1 MPTLNNETVAR
12 LPLAASGQYI
22 ERDDRLPGFFVVV
35 GKTRKTFTVQ
45 VDGRKPDGT
54 RTSRREK
61 VGTFPEMSVSAAR
74 ERARAVQIEL
84 GKRRPREEPD
94 AYTLQRGWDAYREL
108 MVRKVAAGEKS
119 AATLANYDRAYRHV
133 EDWAGKPLAEI
144 SGSTEM
150 VQRRF
155 RDITDGRVVAERLRG
170 GKGAANLVAVFLG
183 VVYRYVQDSGLQR
196 DLPDF
201 VPSRAVRHEMHT
213 LPRRRRALA
222 ARDLPAW
229 NAQRLALSPVRR
241 EFHLLNLLTGSR
253 QEQLRTLRW
262 ADVDLDAGTIH
273 FPKPKGGTS
282 RAYTIP
288 MSAAIREC
296 LMRARDAGRMLNERA
311 ARTYVFPSEP
321 SKSRGR
327 KDGASPSQH
336 MVEHKEDRARLSH
349 WGSDLRRT
357 YKTLGKEAGVP
368 EFLLDLFQNHA
379 QGGVS
384 RGYNIREVM
393 GGDFLAEA
401 QERISY
407 YLTEHMDNTTSH
419 RREG

>member
-1 MPTLNNETVAR
+1 MPTLNNDTIAR
-12 LPLAASGQYI
+12 LPFAASGQYV
-22 ERDDRLPGFFVVV
+22 ERDDKLPGFFVVV

-61 VGTFPEMSVSAAR
+61 IGTFPEMSASAAR

-84 GKRRPREEPD
+84 GRRKPKAEPD
-94 AYTLQRGWDAYREL
+94 AYTLRRGWDAYREL
-108 MVRKVAAGEKS
+108 MARKVEAGEKS
-119 AATLANYDRAYRHV
+119 AATLANYDRAFRHV
-133 EDWAGKPLAEI
+133 EDWAERPLAEI
-144 SGSTEM
+144 SASTEM

-155 RDITDGRVVAERLRG
+155 RDITDGRVTGENLRG
-170 GKGAANLVAVFLG
+170 GKGTANLVAVFLG

-213 LPRRRRALA
+213 LPRRRRALSA
-222 ARDLPAW
+222 KDLPAW

-253 QEQLRTLRW
+253 QEQLRTLLW
-262 ADVDLDAGTIH
+262 SDVDFDAGTVH

-288 MSAAIREC
+288 MSTAMRDC

-311 ARTYVFPSEP
+311 ARTYVFPAEP
-321 SKSRGR
+321 RKSRGR
-327 KDGASPSQH
+327 KDGAPPSLH
-336 MVEHKEDRARLSH
+336 MVEHKEERDRLSH

-393 GGDFLAEA
+393 GGDFLTEA
-401 QERISY
+401 QERISA
-407 YLTEHMDNTTSH
+407 YLTAHLDNKTLH
-419 RREG
+419 KAQG

>member
-1 MPTLNNETVAR
+1 MPTLNNEHIAR
-12 LPLAASGQYI
+12 LPFATAGQYV
-22 ERDDRLPGFFVVV
+22 ERDDKLPGFFVVV

-45 VDGRKPDGT
+45 VDGRKPDGS

-61 VGTFPEMSVSAAR
+61 IGTFPEMSASAAR

-84 GKRRPREEPD
+84 GKRRSKPEAED
-94 AYTLQRGWDAYREL
+94 YTLGRSWNAYREL
-108 MVRKVAAGEKS
+108 MQRKVKAGEKS
-119 AATLANYDRAYRHV
+119 AATLANYELAFRHV
-133 EDWAGKPLAEI
+133 EDWANKPLAEI
-144 SGSTEM
+144 SASTEM

-155 RDITDGRVVAERLRG
+155 RDISDGRAIAAPLRG
-170 GKGAANLVAVFLG
+170 GKGTANLVAVFLG

-201 VPSRAVRHEMHT
+201 VPSRAVRHEMHS

-222 ARDLPAW
+222 AKDLAAW
-229 NAQRLALSPVRR
+229 DAQRLRLSLVRR

-253 QEQLRTLRW
+253 QEQLKTLRW
-262 ADVDLDAGTIH
+262 ADVDFDAGTIH

-282 RAYTIP
+282 KAYTIP
-288 MSAAIREC
+288 MSTAIREC
-296 LMRARDAGRMLNERA
+296 LARARDAGRILNERA
-311 ARTYVFPSEP
+311 ARTYVFPAEP
-321 SKSRGR
+321 RKSRGR
-327 KDGASPSQH
+327 SDGAPPSLH
-336 MVEHKEDRARLSH
+336 MVEHREDRAKLSH

-393 GGDFLAEA
+393 GGDFLGEA
-401 QERISY
+401 QERISK
-407 YLTEHMDNTTSH
+407 YLIEQMGSKTSQH
-419 RREG
+419 GEG

>member
-1 MPTLNNETVAR
+1 MPTLNNDTVAK
-12 LPLAASGQYI
+12 LPLAAASQYI
-22 ERDDRLPGFFVVV
+22 ERDDKLPGFFVVV
-35 GKTRKTFTVQ
+35 GKRTKTFTVQ

-61 VGTFPEMSVSAAR
+61 VGTFPEMSVTAAR
-74 ERARAVQIEL
+74 ERARSLQIEL
-84 GKRRPREEPD
+84 GARKPKAEPD
-94 AYTLQRGWDAYREL
+94 AYTLRRGWGAYREL
-108 MVRKVAAGEKS
+108 MVRKVDAGEKS
-119 AATLANYDRAYRHV
+119 AATLANYDRAFRHV
-133 EDWAGKPLAEI
+133 EDWAEKPLAEI
-144 SGSTEM
+144 SASTEM

-155 RDITDGRVVAERLRG
+155 RDITDGKTIGETLRG

-201 VPSRAVRHEMHT
+201 VPSRAVRHELHT

-222 ARDLPAW
+222 AKDLPGW

-253 QEQLRTLRW
+253 QEQLRTLTW
-262 ADVDLDAGTIH
+262 ADVDFEAGTVH

-288 MSAAIREC
+288 MSGAIREC
-296 LMRARDAGRMLNERA
+296 LLRARDAGRMLNERA
-311 ARTYVFPSEP
+311 ARTFVFPAEP
-321 SKSRGR
+321 RKSRGR
-327 KDGASPSQH
+327 KDGAPPSLH
-336 MVEHKEDRARLSH
+336 MVEHKEERDRLSH

-379 QGGVS
+379 QSGVS

-393 GGDFLAEA
+393 GGTFLMDA
-401 QERISY
+401 QERISQ
-407 YLTEHMDNTTSH
+407 YLVQNLNKK
-419 RREG
+419 

>member
-1 MPTLNNETVAR
+1 MPTLNNDTVAR
-12 LPLAASGQYI
+12 LPFAASGQYV
-22 ERDDRLPGFFVVV
+22 ERDDKLPGFFVVV

-61 VGTFPEMSVSAAR
+61 IGTFPEMSASAAR

-84 GKRRPREEPD
+84 GRRKPKAEPD
-94 AYTLQRGWDAYREL
+94 AYTLRRGWDAYREL
-108 MVRKVAAGEKS
+108 MARKVEAGEKS
-119 AATLANYDRAYRHV
+119 AATLANYDRAFRHV
-133 EDWAGKPLAEI
+133 EDWAEKPLAEI
-144 SGSTEM
+144 SASTEM

-155 RDITDGRVVAERLRG
+155 RDITDGRVTGENLRG
-170 GKGAANLVAVFLG
+170 GKGTANLVAVFLG

-213 LPRRRRALA
+213 LPRRRRALSA
-222 ARDLPAW
+222 KDLPAW

-253 QEQLRTLRW
+253 QEQLRTLLW
-262 ADVDLDAGTIH
+262 SDVDFDAGTVH

-288 MSAAIREC
+288 MSTAMRDC

-311 ARTYVFPSEP
+311 ARTYVFPAEP
-321 SKSRGR
+321 RKSRGR
-327 KDGASPSQH
+327 KDGAPPSLH
-336 MVEHKEDRARLSH
+336 MVEHKEERDRLSH

-393 GGDFLAEA
+393 GGDFLTEA
-401 QERISY
+401 QERISA
-407 YLTEHMDNTTSH
+407 YLTAHLDNKTLH
-419 RREG
+419 KAQG

>member
-1 MPTLNNETVAR
+1 MPTLNNDTVAR
-12 LPLAASGQYI
+12 LPFAASGQYV
-22 ERDDRLPGFFVVV
+22 ERDDKLPGFFVVL

-61 VGTFPEMSVSAAR
+61 IGTFPEMSASAAR

-84 GKRRPREEPD
+84 GRRKPKAEPD
-94 AYTLQRGWDAYREL
+94 AYTLRRGWDAYREL
-108 MVRKVAAGEKS
+108 MARKVEAGEKS
-119 AATLANYDRAYRHV
+119 AATLANYDRAFRHV
-133 EDWAGKPLAEI
+133 EDWAERPLAEI
-144 SGSTEM
+144 SASTEM

-155 RDITDGRVVAERLRG
+155 RDITDGRVTGENLRG
-170 GKGAANLVAVFLG
+170 GKGTANLVAVFLG

-213 LPRRRRALA
+213 LPRRRRALSA
-222 ARDLPAW
+222 KDLPAW

-253 QEQLRTLRW
+253 QEQLRTLLW
-262 ADVDLDAGTIH
+262 SDVDFDAGTVH

-288 MSAAIREC
+288 MSTAMRDC

-311 ARTYVFPSEP
+311 ARTYVFPAEP
-321 SKSRGR
+321 RKSRGR
-327 KDGASPSQH
+327 KDGAPPSLH
-336 MVEHKEDRARLSH
+336 MVEHKEERDRLSH

-393 GGDFLAEA
+393 GGDFLTEA
-401 QERISY
+401 QERISA
-407 YLTEHMDNTTSH
+407 YLTAHLDNKTLH
-419 RREG
+419 KAQG

>member
-1 MPTLNNETVAR
+1 MPTLNNDTVAR
-12 LPLAASGQYI
+12 LPFAASGQYV
-22 ERDDRLPGFFVVV
+22 ERDDKLPGFFVVV

-61 VGTFPEMSVSAAR
+61 IGTFPEMSASAAR

-84 GKRRPREEPD
+84 GRRKPKAEPD
-94 AYTLQRGWDAYREL
+94 AYTLRRGWDAYREL
-108 MVRKVAAGEKS
+108 MARKVEAGEKS
-119 AATLANYDRAYRHV
+119 AATLANYDRAFRHV
-133 EDWAGKPLAEI
+133 EDWADKPLAEI
-144 SGSTEM
+144 SASTEM

-155 RDITDGRVVAERLRG
+155 RDITDGRVTGENLRG
-170 GKGAANLVAVFLG
+170 GKGTANLVAVFLG

-213 LPRRRRALA
+213 LPRRRRALSA
-222 ARDLPAW
+222 KDLPAW

-253 QEQLRTLRW
+253 QEQLRTLLW
-262 ADVDLDAGTIH
+262 SDVDFDAGTVH

-288 MSAAIREC
+288 MSTAMRDC

-311 ARTYVFPSEP
+311 ARTYVFPAEP
-321 SKSRGR
+321 RKSRGR
-327 KDGASPSQH
+327 KDGAPPSLH
-336 MVEHKEDRARLSH
+336 MVEHKEERDRLSH

-393 GGDFLAEA
+393 GGDFLTEA
-401 QERISY
+401 QERISA
-407 YLTEHMDNTTSH
+407 YLTAHLDNKTLH
-419 RREG
+419 KAQG